1 LQRIGNDQAGFSV
14 DYTPVNGL
22 CVAGWGFWS
31 VDVALAFAT
40 TVLEACGQA
49 PRGAALTLDLRELK
63 PMREEGQQS
72 FSSLLRGAPILGITS
87 LSIVTANPL
96 TKLQLVRLVAD
107 SGSAS
112 SVQWLNGSVGV
123 SRDA

>member
-1 LQRIGNDQAGFSV
+1 LQRIGNDQAGFSI
-14 DYTPVNGL
+14 DYTSGAGL
-22 CVAGWGFWS
+22 SVAGWGFWS
-31 VDVALAFAT
+31 VDVALAFAAT
-40 TVLEACGQA
+40 IVDACRQA

-72 FSSLLRGAPILGITS
+72 FSSVLRATSTLGFASI
-87 LSIVTANPL
+87 SIVTANPL

-107 SGSAS
+107 CGAAS
-112 SVQWLNGSVGV
+112 SVKWQSGSVSL